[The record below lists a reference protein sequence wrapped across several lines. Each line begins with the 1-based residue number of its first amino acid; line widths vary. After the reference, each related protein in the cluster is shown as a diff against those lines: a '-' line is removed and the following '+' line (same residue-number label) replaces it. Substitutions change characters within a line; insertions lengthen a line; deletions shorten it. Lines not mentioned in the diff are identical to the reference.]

1 MSPRAACGGRGRG
14 VVIAAIDGERL
25 SARLVDA
32 AVVAAA
38 GERIVVAEA
47 VGQRGNAAVCG
58 VIAGGAVSGVSGGIP
73 GAIRRQR
80 GDGAA
85 CGGGSTAGIHQHVQ
99 QGAAIHRHAGFDLP
113 AAGVDGA
120 GDVKR
125 QGFAAAFGGAVA
137 TQAVVALP
145 ALVIRRFVGEV
156 GVLRRAAEK
165 VEGVPLQALD
175 FFVDACLGGDVAR
188 AHEAEIVGARHVC
201 EVPVHQV
208 GFAGKIAA
216 VVGVVVHSPEHVVA
230 VNAATVRVVVTFGA
244 HRDSAIA
251 VGSLHFA
258 RGEDVVIDLQVG
270 GVPA

>member
-1 MSPRAACGGRGRG
+1 M
-14 VVIAAIDGERL
+14 
-25 SARLVDA
+25 
-32 AVVAAA
+32 
-38 GERIVVAEA
+38 
-47 VGQRGNAAVCG
+47 
-58 VIAGGAVSGVSGGIP
+58 
-73 GAIRRQR
+73 
-80 GDGAA
+80 
-85 CGGGSTAGIHQHVQ
+85 
-99 QGAAIHRHAGFDLP
+99 P

-137 TQAVVALP
+137 AQAVVALP

-165 VEGVPLQALD
+165 VESVPLQAVD

-188 AHEAEIVGARHVC
+188 AHEAEVVGARHVC

-208 GFAGKIAA
+208 GFAGEVAA
-216 VVGVVVHSPEHVVA
+216 VVGVVVDSPEHVVA

-244 HRDSAIA
+244 HRDGAIA

-270 GVPA
+270 GVPAQSLFFRPGFFAQAATVFVVVAAADTRFFFEIERVEDAREGVVVDAAVAGTSEVDAAVAVFDDVGSEDAAVADLVHHRG